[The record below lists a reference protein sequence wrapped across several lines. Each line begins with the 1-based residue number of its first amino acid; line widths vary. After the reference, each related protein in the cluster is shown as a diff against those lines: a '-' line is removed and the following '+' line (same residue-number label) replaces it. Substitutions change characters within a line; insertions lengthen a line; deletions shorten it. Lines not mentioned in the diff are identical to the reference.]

1 MNSVRSLCADIEC
14 GFVFTEPLLSGKSA
28 KNCPGRFARSI
39 ESEVSPLSVLVL
51 ILAVLTLIVLVLTV
65 LLILLILLVSVLILL
80 VSVLI
85 LIVLVILVGHCFS
98 SYGARLRKYPAFRRT
113 DILLRG
119 RGIIQESCANI
130 IADRT

>member
-1 MNSVRSLCADIEC
+1 MNAALFLQSRFCLE
-14 GFVFTEPLLSGKSA
+14 KSA

-65 LLILLILLVSVLILL
+65 LLILLILLILL

>member
-51 ILAVLTLIVLVLTV
+51 ILAVLTLIVLALTV
-65 LLILLILLVSVLILL
+65 LLILLILLILL

>member
-1 MNSVRSLCADIEC
+1 MNSVRRLCADIEC

-51 ILAVLTLIVLVLTV
+51 ILAVLALIVLVLTV
-65 LLILLILLVSVLILL
+65 LLILLILLILL

>member
-51 ILAVLTLIVLVLTV
+51 ILAVLTLIVLVLAV
-65 LLILLILLVSVLILL
+65 LLILL

>member
-1 MNSVRSLCADIEC
+1 MNSVRSFCADIEC

-51 ILAVLTLIVLVLTV
+51 ILAVLALIVLVLTV
-65 LLILLILLVSVLILL
+65 LLILLILLILL

-130 IADRT
+130 ISDRT

>member
-1 MNSVRSLCADIEC
+1 M
-14 GFVFTEPLLSGKSA
+14 SGKSA

-65 LLILLILLVSVLILL
+65 LLILLILLVSVL
-80 VSVLI
+80 
-85 LIVLVILVGHCFS
+85 VILVGHCFS

-130 IADRT
+130 ISDRT

>member
-1 MNSVRSLCADIEC
+1 VNSVRRLCADIEC

-65 LLILLILLVSVLILL
+65 LLILLILLILL

>member
-1 MNSVRSLCADIEC
+1 MRLC
-14 GFVFTEPLLSGKSA
+14 LLQSRFCLEKSA

-39 ESEVSPLSVLVL
+39 EFEVSPLSVLVL

-65 LLILLILLVSVLILL
+65 LLILL

>member
-65 LLILLILLVSVLILL
+65 LLILL

>member
-51 ILAVLTLIVLVLTV
+51 ILTV
-65 LLILLILLVSVLILL
+65 LLILLILL

>member
-1 MNSVRSLCADIEC
+1 MNSVRRLCADIEC

-65 LLILLILLVSVLILL
+65 LPVLLILLILL

>member
-51 ILAVLTLIVLVLTV
+51 ILTVLTLIVLVLTV
-65 LLILLILLVSVLILL
+65 LLILLILLILL

>member
-51 ILAVLTLIVLVLTV
+51 IRAVLTLIVLVLTV
-65 LLILLILLVSVLILL
+65 LLILLILLILL

>member
-1 MNSVRSLCADIEC
+1 MRLC
-14 GFVFTEPLLSGKSA
+14 LLQSRFCLEKSA

-39 ESEVSPLSVLVL
+39 EFEVSPLSVLVL
-51 ILAVLTLIVLVLTV
+51 ILAVLTLIVLVLAV
-65 LLILLILLVSVLILL
+65 LLSLLILLILL

>member
-1 MNSVRSLCADIEC
+1 MPGKKRKKLPRTIRPEHLAGVR
-14 GFVFTEPLLSGKSA
+14 T
-28 KNCPGRFARSI
+28 
-39 ESEVSPLSVLVL
+39 LSVLVL
-51 ILAVLTLIVLVLTV
+51 ILAVLTLIVLVLAV
-65 LLILLILLVSVLILL
+65 LLILL

>member
-1 MNSVRSLCADIEC
+1 MNSVRRLCADIEC

-51 ILAVLTLIVLVLTV
+51 ILILAVLTLIVLVL
-65 LLILLILLVSVLILL
+65 LILLILL

-130 IADRT
+130 ISDRT

>member
-1 MNSVRSLCADIEC
+1 MNSVRRLCADIEC

-51 ILAVLTLIVLVLTV
+51 ILAVLTLIVLALTV
-65 LLILLILLVSVLILL
+65 LLILLILLILL

>member
-51 ILAVLTLIVLVLTV
+51 ILAVLTLTV
-65 LLILLILLVSVLILL
+65 LLILLILL

-130 IADRT
+130 ISDRT

>member
-51 ILAVLTLIVLVLTV
+51 ILAVL
-65 LLILLILLVSVLILL
+65 LILLILL

>member
-39 ESEVSPLSVLVL
+39 ESEVSPLSVLGL

-65 LLILLILLVSVLILL
+65 LLILL

-130 IADRT
+130 ISDRT

>member
-14 GFVFTEPLLSGKSA
+14 GFVFTEPLLSGKNA

-65 LLILLILLVSVLILL
+65 LLILLILLILL

>member
-1 MNSVRSLCADIEC
+1 MAIYEIILCI
-14 GFVFTEPLLSGKSA
+14 
-28 KNCPGRFARSI
+28 
-39 ESEVSPLSVLVL
+39 
-51 ILAVLTLIVLVLTV
+51 
-65 LLILLILLVSVLILL
+65 LILL

>member
-28 KNCPGRFARSI
+28 KKCPGRFARSI

-51 ILAVLTLIVLVLTV
+51 ILAVLALIVLVLTV
-65 LLILLILLVSVLILL
+65 LLILLILLILL

>member
-1 MNSVRSLCADIEC
+1 MNSVRRLCADIEC

-51 ILAVLTLIVLVLTV
+51 TV
-65 LLILLILLVSVLILL
+65 LLILLILL

>member
-65 LLILLILLVSVLILL
+65 LLILL

-130 IADRT
+130 ISDRT

>member
-65 LLILLILLVSVLILL
+65 LLILLI
-80 VSVLI
+80 SVLI

>member
-1 MNSVRSLCADIEC
+1 MRLC
-14 GFVFTEPLLSGKSA
+14 LLQSRFCLEKSA

-51 ILAVLTLIVLVLTV
+51 ILAVLTLIVLVLAV
-65 LLILLILLVSVLILL
+65 LLILLILLVLL

-85 LIVLVILVGHCFS
+85 LIVLVRHCFS

>member
-1 MNSVRSLCADIEC
+1 MRLC
-14 GFVFTEPLLSGKSA
+14 LLQSRFCLEKSA

-39 ESEVSPLSVLVL
+39 EPEVSPLSVL
-51 ILAVLTLIVLVLTV
+51 
-65 LLILLILLVSVLILL
+65 
-80 VSVLI
+80 VLI

>member
-1 MNSVRSLCADIEC
+1 MPGKKRKKLPRTIRPEHLAGVR
-14 GFVFTEPLLSGKSA
+14 T
-28 KNCPGRFARSI
+28 
-39 ESEVSPLSVLVL
+39 LSVLVL

-65 LLILLILLVSVLILL
+65 LLILLILL

-130 IADRT
+130 ISDRT

>member
-1 MNSVRSLCADIEC
+1 MNAAL
-14 GFVFTEPLLSGKSA
+14 FFTEPLLSGKSA

-65 LLILLILLVSVLILL
+65 LLI
-80 VSVLI
+80 SVLI

>member
-65 LLILLILLVSVLILL
+65 LLILL

-119 RGIIQESCANI
+119 RGIIQDSCANI

>member
-65 LLILLILLVSVLILL
+65 LLILLILLVSVLI
-80 VSVLI
+80 
-85 LIVLVILVGHCFS
+85 VLVILVGHCFS

-130 IADRT
+130 ISDRT

>member
-1 MNSVRSLCADIEC
+1 MNSVRRLCADIEC

-51 ILAVLTLIVLVLTV
+51 ILILAVLTLIVLVL
-65 LLILLILLVSVLILL
+65 LILLILL

>member
-1 MNSVRSLCADIEC
+1 M
-14 GFVFTEPLLSGKSA
+14 SGKSA

-65 LLILLILLVSVLILL
+65 LLILLILLVSVLI
-80 VSVLI
+80 
-85 LIVLVILVGHCFS
+85 VLVILVGHCFS

>member
-1 MNSVRSLCADIEC
+1 MNSVRRLCADIEC

-51 ILAVLTLIVLVLTV
+51 ILILAVLTLIVLVLTV
-65 LLILLILLVSVLILL
+65 LLILLILL

-130 IADRT
+130 ISDRT

>member
-1 MNSVRSLCADIEC
+1 M
-14 GFVFTEPLLSGKSA
+14 SGKSA

-51 ILAVLTLIVLVLTV
+51 ILILAVLTLIVLVL
-65 LLILLILLVSVLILL
+65 LILLILL

>member
-1 MNSVRSLCADIEC
+1 MRLC
-14 GFVFTEPLLSGKSA
+14 LLQSRFCLEKSA

-51 ILAVLTLIVLVLTV
+51 ILAVLTLIVLVLAV
-65 LLILLILLVSVLILL
+65 LLILLILLVSV
-80 VSVLI
+80 

>member
-1 MNSVRSLCADIEC
+1 M
-14 GFVFTEPLLSGKSA
+14 SGK
-28 KNCPGRFARSI
+28 KRKKLPRTIRPGHLAGVRT
-39 ESEVSPLSVLVL
+39 LSVLVL
-51 ILAVLTLIVLVLTV
+51 ILAVLTLIVLVLAV
-65 LLILLILLVSVLILL
+65 LLILL